1 MRGKAAREMGGPQV
15 VDSYN
20 KFVPFEEQ
28 PQGVIDTPCP
38 VIFVPS
44 NQVKDIVFAVSRGG
58 GTVAGTYIPAGS
70 PAPFDTRE
78 LNALEVTN
86 HLTFTD

>member
-1 MRGKAAREMGGPQV
+1 M
-15 VDSYN
+15 DSYN
-20 KFVPFEEQ
+20 KFVPFEDQ
-28 PQGVIDTPCP
+28 PQGVFDTPCP

-44 NQVKDIVFAVSRGG
+44 SQVKDVVFTVSRGG

-78 LNALEVTN
+78 LDDLEVTTR
-86 HLTFTD
+86 LTFMD